1 MPVLRRVGLV
11 VHPTRPVQGVLD
23 EIDAWAAG
31 HDITVGQVPA
41 RGQTREVAD
50 PLDAAS
56 CDLLLGVGGDGT
68 ALAALHAGA
77 PMSTPVLGIACGS
90 IGVLTSV
97 TADRV
102 EWALDQIASERWTPL
117 AVPGL
122 DVVWGEADGEV
133 AINDVAV
140 VRDGVGQIVVSIAVD
155 DVLYAE
161 LAGDGV
167 VVASALGSTA
177 YTMAAGGPILA
188 PGADGVVV
196 TPLATHGGSCVPLVA
211 GVGSSVTVTVAPGHV
226 GARCELDGHRSSME
240 GNVVTVRHRPDYATL
255 VTLAEEEPRLTG
267 LRRRGLVRDSPRARV
282 RDVRA
287 ALRESGRAPP
297 PE

>member
-23 EIDAWAAG
+23 EIAAWADG
-31 HDITVGQVPA
+31 HGIAVGQAPA
-41 RGQTREVAD
+41 RGQTRQVAD
-50 PLDAAS
+50 PVDAAS
-56 CDLLLGVGGDGT
+56 CDLLVGVGGDGT

-77 PMSTPVLGIACGS
+77 PKSIPVLGIACGS

-97 TADRV
+97 TAERV
-102 EWALDQIASERWTPL
+102 GWALDQIASGRWTPL
-117 AVPGL
+117 VVPGL
-122 DVVWGEADGEV
+122 HVAWGEADGDV

-140 VRDGVGQIVVSIAVD
+140 VRDGVGQIVVSVAVD

-167 VVASALGSTA
+167 VVATALGSTA

-188 PGADGVVV
+188 PGADGMVV
-196 TPLATHGGSCVPLVA
+196 TPLATHGGSCAPLVA
-211 GVGSSVTVTVAPGHV
+211 GVGSTVTVTVAPGHV
-226 GARCELDGHRSSME
+226 GARCELDGHRSPME
-240 GNVVTVRHRPDYATL
+240 GKLLTVRHRPGYATL
-255 VTLAEEEPRLTG
+255 VTLAEEEPRIAG
-267 LRRRGLVRDSPRARV
+267 LRRRGLVRDSPRALV

-287 ALRESGRAPP
+287 ALRESGPTPP
-297 PE
+297 PA